1 MWYFVIYYL
10 HDLMMEYLW
19 FIVVIIVVYTG
30 TVLVRPE
37 PVDNGR
43 DDFRGP
49 EFRSRKP
56 GVLRK
61 EFSRRRGGQ
70 SLLLDNFI
78 KLHIAIGFYYVEEMA
93 TWVIMKWSHW
103 LFRQQV
109 KQKDKTKR
117 RHLLGLSSINCLWT
131 KDTQTEKPLQWSKR
145 AENSLQFTSK
155 CSLITIV
162 LWEK

>member
-1 MWYFVIYYL
+1 MYVCMYL
-10 HDLMMEYLW
+10 CMYV
-19 FIVVIIVVYTG
+19 FIDNFFCSG

-70 SLLLDNFI
+70 SLLL
-78 KLHIAIGFYYVEEMA
+78 
-93 TWVIMKWSHW
+93 
-103 LFRQQV
+103 
-109 KQKDKTKR
+109 
-117 RHLLGLSSINCLWT
+117 
-131 KDTQTEKPLQWSKR
+131 
-145 AENSLQFTSK
+145 
-155 CSLITIV
+155 
-162 LWEK
+162 